1 MPQKKK
7 KKSSAFGAEWSAVR
21 GGIGTD
27 TEQHRAHR
35 KTPLG
40 PCDSVALFLERRAR
54 DYAGKIRFPG
64 SSKGAESFD
73 IKTIRS
79 RQVPLGQ
86 QGKIKALSS
95 EKQVRDSVLLCP
107 GQKDSLP

>member
-1 MPQKKK
+1 MH
-7 KKSSAFGAEWSAVR
+7 
-21 GGIGTD
+21 GGIDTD
-27 TEQHRAHR
+27 TEQHRTRR

-54 DYAGKIRFPG
+54 DYTGKIRFPG

-73 IKTIRS
+73 IKTIRT
-79 RQVPLGQ
+79 RQVPLRQ

-95 EKQVRDSVLLCP
+95 KTQVRDSIHLCP

>member
-1 MPQKKK
+1 M
-7 KKSSAFGAEWSAVR
+7 R